1 MKKLPFPPLLLIV
14 TWLALTAASN
24 SQAIC
29 PTNLGRAP
37 EIHSGANMNKTTML
51 ELQGEVKLYVK
62 QGEEILACTG
72 SDLRHNAILHQIKKV
87 ADSYNSKL
95 QTFNTT
101 LATL

>member
-1 MKKLPFPPLLLIV
+1 MKKKPSFLIIIG
-14 TWLALTAASN
+14 LALSAASN

-29 PTNLGRAP
+29 PVSLGEAP
-37 EIHSGANMNKTTML
+37 KIHSGAQMTETQML
-51 ELQGEVKLYVK
+51 ELQGEVKSYVK
-62 QGEEILACTG
+62 QGEKILGCTS

>member
-1 MKKLPFPPLLLIV
+1 MKKLPFPPLLLII

-29 PTNLGRAP
+29 PANLGEAP
-37 EIHSGANMNKTTML
+37 DIHSGANMTKTKML
-51 ELQGEVKLYVK
+51 ELQGEVKSYVK
-62 QGEEILACTG
+62 KGEEILGCTN
-72 SDLRHNAILHQIKKV
+72 SALRHNTILHQLKKV